1 MGTLFRFIQIVFS
14 SSCNN
19 ILLMLQIML
28 QHLKNIHDLRLIIY
42 QSKHDHTERILKLCM
57 FI

>member
-1 MGTLFRFIQIVFS
+1 
-14 SSCNN
+14 
-19 ILLMLQIML
+19 MLQIML